1 MTNLLAEAVAWY
13 NAGYMPV
20 PVRADGS
27 KAPGVNTWRDW
38 QDTRPPLGTVV
49 DLFTRTDTDGIG
61 LLCGATSGQ
70 LEMLE
75 LEGRAV
81 EEGYLDRLATAFAD
95 HGLEALW
102 ERVETGY
109 AEQTPSGGLHWYY
122 RVDGPAARNTK
133 LARRPATEAE
143 LEASPEKAKVLI
155 ETRGQGGFTVIAP
168 SAGRTHKSGAAW
180 QVIAGT
186 REAIPTLSV
195 EERDTLFEIANLLD
209 EMPAVEWAAPTD
221 GGSAAPAPAA
231 DELRPGD
238 DYNNRATWADLL
250 QPRGWTLA
258 HRWPSGRLGW
268 TRPGKHPRDGLSAT
282 SGGAA
287 DGVDRLYVFSSSTE
301 FEPEKPYTKFSA
313 YALLEHG
320 GDFAA
325 ATRALRAA
333 GYGSAPRPKE
343 PEDGPAL
350 TLVQGGGGGAPV
362 DGTAAV
368 KISQDGSDLPAVHTT
383 TYTDQGNADLLAERH
398 AHRLRY
404 VPARGQW
411 IQWDGRRWRWCED
424 VGEITQ
430 AAVETIRAIRPESEA
445 QRAHKTKSLNR
456 RALEAQVALAG
467 RHPGMRVAAE
477 DLDADPWILNTPSGV
492 VDLRTGQLRDS
503 TPADNCTRI
512 TGCAHAPG
520 APAPRWQQFLA
531 DTFGEDDQMA
541 AFVQRLAGYS
551 ALGLVTHHVLPFLHG
566 SGGNGKSVFLDVL
579 VEILGDYASTSP
591 PAFLM
596 AGKQDESAIARL
608 SGLRLVVCSEVSQS
622 SRFDE
627 AKVKLLTGGDQL
639 TARHLYG
646 RHFTFKPTHTL
657 WLMGN
662 HQPRVEAG
670 GESFWR
676 RLRLIPF
683 TRTVPVE
690 KRVEGLAR
698 QLVESEGP
706 AILDWIISGA
716 LDVQNAGMREPDQV
730 MAATRAYA
738 EEEDAIA
745 RFVAERLHIG
755 GGSVVK
761 VGTAEVR
768 SAYMKWCR
776 AEGEAEVSP
785 QVFGRELRTRW
796 GIDVTKSNGKKFYT
810 GATLLADEDDDQ
822 PELDDPRATA
832 WDQR

>member
-27 KAPGVNTWRDW
+27 KAPGVNAWRDW

-102 ERVETGY
+102 ERIETGY

-343 PEDGPAL
+343 PEAGPAL

-383 TYTDQGNADLLAERH
+383 TYTDQGNADLLATRYG
-398 AHRLRY
+398 AQLRY
-404 VPARGQW
+404 VPARKEW
-411 IQWDGRRWRWCED
+411 IEWDGLRWRWCED
-424 VGEITQ
+424 VGEVTQ
-430 AAVETIRAIRPESEA
+430 AAVETIRAIKPESEA
-445 QRAHKTKSLNR
+445 QRQHKTKSLSR
-456 RALEAQVALAG
+456 RAIEAQVTLAS
-467 RHPGMRVAAE
+467 RHAGMRTAIEA
-477 DLDADPWILNTPSGV
+477 LDADPWILNTPSGI
-492 VDLRTGQLRDS
+492 VDLRTGAVRPS
-503 TPADNCTRI
+503 TPDDNCTRI
-512 TGCAHAPG
+512 TGCPYSPG
-520 APAPRWQQFLA
+520 TAAPRWSAFL
-531 DTFGEDDQMA
+531 DETFGGDPDMIG
-541 AFVQRLAGYS
+541 FVQRLAGYS

-566 SGGNGKSVFLDVL
+566 SGGNGKGVF
-579 VEILGDYASTSP
+579 VETMIALLGDYASTAP
-591 PAFLM
+591 QGFLLQ
-596 AGKQDESAIARL
+596 GRNDESAVARL
-608 SGLRLVVCSEVSQS
+608 AGLRLVASSEVNQS
-622 SRFDE
+622 AKFDE
-627 AKVKLLTGGDQL
+627 AKVKLLTGGDSL
-639 TARHLYG
+639 TSRFLYG
-646 RHFTFKPTHTL
+646 KYFTFKPSHTL
-657 WLMGN
+657 WILGN

-670 GESFWR
+670 GDSFWR
-676 RLRLIPF
+676 RLRLVPF
-683 TRTVPVE
+683 TRTVPDE
-690 KRVEGLAR
+690 KKIEGLAEM
-698 QLVESEGP
+698 LVESEGP
-706 AILDWIISGA
+706 AILGWVVAGA
-716 LDVQNAGMREPDQV
+716 LDVLRGGLREPGQV
-730 MAATRAYA
+730 MAATKAYA

-745 RFVAERLHIG
+745 RFVSDRLHVG
-755 GGSVVK
+755 GGQAVRVNTS
-761 VGTAEVR
+761 EVR
-768 SAYMKWCR
+768 SAYAKWCR

-785 QVFGRELRTRW
+785 QAFGRELRSRW
-796 GIDVTKSNGKKFYT
+796 GIEATRSNGARFYV
-810 GATLLADEDDDQ
+810 GVTLLSDSEEPED
-822 PELDDPRATA
+822 DDPRATA